1 MFRTL
6 YFICL
11 IDVEGDIL
19 YPSDS
24 LHSQTLL
31 FVIHCY
37 LEITYSYTV
46 EHIMKILPGRKNCIS
61 SRTESAVISAK
72 LTYM

>member
-31 FVIHCY
+31 FGIHCY

-46 EHIMKILPGRKNCIS
+46 EHINEDTTGKEELHIIENGVS
-61 SRTESAVISAK
+61 SDKR
-72 LTYM
+72 